1 MLNNEFWNPV
11 LLAREAAT
19 ADILT
24 AGRLEL
30 GFGAG
35 HAAVEFAAAGIA
47 YDRPGLRIDRLAAA
61 VPVVRTLIE
70 GGTVDVDATYGLEAA
85 SLGFAAAQPR
95 IPVMIGGNGDRVLR
109 LAAQQADIVGLTGFT
124 SGTGRTHTDL
134 SHFTWDGLADR
145 IDHVR
150 RHAGE
155 RFADLELSVL
165 VQAVRRCRRPPAAAV
180 DFAQGMIEDV
190 EALLDSPFLLLGT
203 DRRAD
208 GPGRPAPRR
217 DGRHL
222 RDDVRAG
229 RRGAGGG
236 GGPVARERSAAFGHA
251 SRPRRPG
258 CRRPP
263 TGRRPVAG
271 GGRAR
276 HHVGALLPDVAA
288 EGLVGVERLAAEE
301 LVAGRGG
308 REAPVLGGVGPH
320 VPGRVGGHQR
330 LAVDQ
335 PARSCRSRR

>member
-1 MLNNEFWNPV
+1 MSASVRPLRTGIVPRTPFATLDDWRARVRAVDEQGHDVLLVPDHLGMVAPLPPLVAAAATSERLRVGVQVLNNEFWNPV

-35 HAAVEFAAAGIA
+35 HAAVEFAAAGLP

-61 VPVVRTLIE
+61 VPIVRTLIA

-95 IPVMIGGNGDRVLR
+95 VPVMIGGNGDRVLR
-109 LAAQQADIVGLTGFT
+109 LAAEEADIVGLTGFT

-145 IDHVR
+145 IGHVR

-165 VQAVRRCRRPPAAAV
+165 VQAVRQCDDRRQAAV

-190 EALLDSPFLLLGT
+190 GSLLDSPFLLLGT
-203 DRRAD
+203 DDERTAQVAR
-208 GPGRPAPRR
+208 
-217 DGRHL
+217 L
-222 RDDVRAG
+222 RDEMGVTY
-229 RRGAGGG
+229 
-236 GGPVARERSAAFGHA
+236 VTTFE
-251 SRPRRPG
+251 PG
-258 CRRPP
+258 
-263 TGRRPVAG
+263 
-271 GGRAR
+271 
-276 HHVGALLPDVAA
+276 
-288 EGLVGVERLAAEE
+288 AEE
-301 LVAGRGG
+301 LAAAVAPLR
-308 REAPVLGGVGPH
+308 
-320 VPGRVGGHQR
+320 
-330 LAVDQ
+330 
-335 PARSCRSRR
+335 